1 MHINSKNHYLLM
13 VEHISYEVLKTFP
26 SFEIRHYPLLI
37 VASVNIVDENTSFRK
52 LFNYIS
58 GDNRTRE
65 KIAMTAPV
73 MTSEKIPMTSPV
85 ISNKKNMM
93 FVLPSY
99 YTENTV
105 PQPTDP
111 DIIIEIIASRTVAI
125 LRFRGNTKK
134 DSINKQKSL
143 LLGLLKK
150 EHYKSSGESF
160 LMRYNSPFM
169 PGFFRRN
176 EIGITVIE

>member
-1 MHINSKNHYLLM
+1 M
-13 VEHISYEVLKTFP
+13 VEHISFDVVKTFP
-26 SFEIRHYPLLI
+26 FFEIRQYPSII
-37 VASVNIVDENTSFRK
+37 VASVQIVDETSSFRK

-58 GDNRTRE
+58 GYNQNKE

-85 ISNKKNMM
+85 ITDENKMM
-93 FVLPSY
+93 FVLPTY

-111 DIIIEIIASRTVAI
+111 DIKIEIIASRTVAV
-125 LRFRGNTKK
+125 LRFRGNTNKE
-134 DSINKQKSL
+134 SIHKQKTRLKEL
-143 LLGLLKK
+143 LQK
-150 EHYKSSGESF
+150 EQYKIKGNAF

-176 EIGITVIE
+176 EIAIMIVE